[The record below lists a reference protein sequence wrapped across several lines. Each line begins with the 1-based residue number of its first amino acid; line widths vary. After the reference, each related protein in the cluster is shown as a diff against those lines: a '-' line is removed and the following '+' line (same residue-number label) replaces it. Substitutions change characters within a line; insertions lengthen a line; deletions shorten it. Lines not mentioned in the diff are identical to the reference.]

1 MRYLFFGLVALSMT
15 VSGCKSKK
23 EQIIE
28 LNNKL
33 TIINDS
39 LYNRGINLGMIIRAS
54 STTKDFPAIAVY
66 GKQMENFIDEKI
78 IEVNKLENV
87 GGSDQYKDAIAKFL
101 VFEKKLMQDALAPFG
116 KLDKNSS
123 QQQVNDA
130 MQHLINVAKDE
141 QKYLV
146 DVRATQRDFAA
157 KNNITLINTRRSS
170 Y

>member
-1 MRYLFFGLVALSMT
+1 
-15 VSGCKSKK
+15 
-23 EQIIE
+23 
-28 LNNKL
+28 
-33 TIINDS
+33 
-39 LYNRGINLGMIIRAS
+39 
-54 STTKDFPAIAVY
+54 
-66 GKQMENFIDEKI
+66 MENFIDEKI